1 MGLNLD
7 FNLHDRQLQV
17 FESDARFK
25 VVAAGRRFGKSY
37 LSAVTLLIEA
47 LKDENRYGYPLRN
60 KEVWY
65 VAPTFQQAKDIMWG
79 VLKDLGKD
87 IIEKTVEN
95 TATIHL
101 INGRTIKL
109 KGSDRPDTLR
119 GSGLSYVVLDE
130 YAFMKPDVWEEIIFP
145 TLSDVKGSALF
156 IGTPEGK
163 NHFYDIYMDA
173 GKDDWEDWHA
183 WHFNSLDNPLLDP
196 SLIEVARNRM
206 SAHAFRKEFEA
217 SFTASGAGIFKSD
230 MLVYD
235 ENEPSGGEYFV
246 TVDPAGFGDTKGLT
260 QAKIN
265 RMDETAIA
273 IVKVGEY
280 GWWVKEIAH
289 GRWDIR
295 ETAVRILREAQKVQA
310 QKIGI
315 EGGAL
320 KNAMGPYLQD
330 YMARIGYYP
339 IIDTV
344 THGGK
349 KKTDRIAW
357 ALQGRFEHEQI
368 KLNKGK
374 WNKTFEEQLL
384 DFPNPLTHDDL
395 PDALSYIDQLATT
408 IYGLEDFLDIDEY
421 EVLDVIAGY

>member
-1 MGLNLD
+1 MSLSLD
-7 FNLHDRQLQV
+7 FDLHDGQLQV

-37 LSAVTLLIEA
+37 LSAVTLLIEG
-47 LKDENRYGYPLRN
+47 LKETNRYGYALNN

-65 VAPTFQQAKDIMWG
+65 IAPTFNQGKDIMWG

-87 IIEKTVEN
+87 IIAKTVEN
-95 TATIHL
+95 TATITL
-101 INGRTIKL
+101 INGRTIKI

-130 YAFMKPDVWEEIIFP
+130 YAFMKPDVWEEIILP

-163 NHFYDIYMDA
+163 NHFYDIYMDSQ
-173 GKDDWEDWHA
+173 KEDYEDWEG
-183 WHFNSLDNPLLDP
+183 WHFNSLDNPLIDKEI
-196 SLIEVARNRM
+196 IETARQRM
-206 SAHAFRKEFEA
+206 STHAFRKEFEA

-235 ENEPSGGEYFV
+235 ENEPSTGDYYI

-260 QAKIN
+260 QAKVN

-273 IVKVGEY
+273 VVKVGEY
-280 GWWVKEIAH
+280 GWWVKEIDA

-295 ETAVRILREAQKVQA
+295 ETVIRLLRHAQKNHAITV
-310 QKIGI
+310 GI

-320 KNAMGPYLQD
+320 KNAMGPYLND
-330 YMARIGYYP
+330 YMRRLGTYP
-339 IIDTV
+339 HIETC

-357 ALQGRFEHEQI
+357 SLQGRFEHGKI
-368 KLNKGK
+368 KLNPGS
-374 WNKTFEEQLL
+374 WNKKFEEQLL

-395 PDALSYIDQLATT
+395 PDALAYIDQIATT
-408 IYGLEDFLDIDEY
+408 IYNLEDLMDIEDYGVLDI
-421 EVLDVIAGY
+421 IAGY